1 MGPTREN
8 PVSDPLAKL
17 HLDNHLY
24 INKEER
30 EREIKRERERER
42 ERQRERQIQR
52 QRQRKDMLYVYCVY
66 YAKYRARKS
75 LFNLEI
81 NKHGPD

>member
-30 EREIKRERERER
+30 EREIKRERERA
-42 ERQRERQIQR
+42 RQRETERETDTETETEKR
-52 QRQRKDMLYVYCVY
+52 YAVCVLCILC
-66 YAKYRARKS
+66 KV
-75 LFNLEI
+75 
-81 NKHGPD
+81 